1 MLPSLLI
8 AGGDSGWT
16 DFSTEVSGGTWE
28 MAPPSFMLL
37 PSSELTVV
45 TEYMDMDDCR
55 PLLDLIGLRLILLRL
70 IVNALFKVVSG
81 GIFCSSSS
89 LLHCT
94 RSSWSSAEESSVR
107 LPPTL
112 TASSSSS
119 SPKRTRPLTTPGDNR
134 LAAAGELRLSLL

>member
-1 MLPSLLI
+1 
-8 AGGDSGWT
+8 
-16 DFSTEVSGGTWE
+16 
-28 MAPPSFMLL
+28 
-37 PSSELTVV
+37 
-45 TEYMDMDDCR
+45 MDDCR
-55 PLLDLIGLRLILLRL
+55 PLLDLIGLRLILLRF

-89 LLHCT
+89 SLLLHCT

-134 LAAAGELRLSLL
+134 LAAAGELRL